1 MLVDAL
7 TEWQCDSMLENK
19 PSQTN
24 LRAPPPDTL
33 LYPLWE
39 KQNKIKQKNKLTLIL
54 LLLLFIYDMS
64 WCRHYGQYGFDMTWD
79 ESKPFSD

>member
-7 TEWQCDSMLENK
+7 TEWQCDFTLENK
-19 PSQTN
+19 PSQTTVSQTN

-39 KQNKIKQKNKLTLIL
+39 KKQKQKNIDTHD
-54 LLLLFIYDMS
+54 FTVAIYDMS
-64 WCRHYGQYGFDMTWD
+64 WCRHYGQYGFDMTWHLVT
-79 ESKPFSD
+79 KH